1 MNTIDVLTPW
11 IPDAIRIRHAIHQ
24 HPELGFEENHTQA
37 LVAAE
42 LHRYGVDEVCTDF
55 GKTGVVGVIHGAL
68 GDGPSIGLRAD
79 MDALP
84 IHEENTF
91 AHRSCHDG
99 KMHACGHDGHT
110 TMLLL
115 AARYL
120 ADSRQFSGR
129 VVMIFQPAEEGRGGA
144 ETMIGDGL
152 LQRYPIDACYALHNM
167 PGIPAGH
174 FAFKTGPIMAS
185 SDRLFVT
192 INGQSGHAGL
202 PHLTQDPLL
211 VATHI
216 YQGIQGMVSRSY
228 DPFDPLVVSVTQ
240 LHCGET
246 TNAIADQAHMS
257 GTFRTLNQTTRD
269 SLVARLAQLVEH
281 SAKAHGMRAEF
292 KLGPISHPPTV
303 NSAEETAQA
312 IVAAQKTVG
321 AAHVNPSCEAKLT
334 SEDFAF
340 FLNQVP
346 GCYGFLGNGAGENGT
361 CGVGLHNKAYDFNDN
376 LLPIG
381 AAYFIHLIEKH

>member
-42 LHRYGVDEVCTDF
+42 LRRYGVDDVCTDF

-129 VVMIFQPAEEGRGGA
+129 VVLIFQPAEEGRGGA

-167 PGIPAGH
+167 PGIPAGILRLKLAPSWPARIACLSPSTAKAAMLDCRISRKIH
-174 FAFKTGPIMAS
+174 CWSPPIFIRAFKAW
-185 SDRLFVT
+185 
-192 INGQSGHAGL
+192 
-202 PHLTQDPLL
+202 
-211 VATHI
+211 
-216 YQGIQGMVSRSY
+216 
-228 DPFDPLVVSVTQ
+228 
-240 LHCGET
+240 
-246 TNAIADQAHMS
+246 
-257 GTFRTLNQTTRD
+257 
-269 SLVARLAQLVEH
+269 
-281 SAKAHGMRAEF
+281 
-292 KLGPISHPPTV
+292 
-303 NSAEETAQA
+303 
-312 IVAAQKTVG
+312 
-321 AAHVNPSCEAKLT
+321 
-334 SEDFAF
+334 
-340 FLNQVP
+340 
-346 GCYGFLGNGAGENGT
+346 
-361 CGVGLHNKAYDFNDN
+361 
-376 LLPIG
+376 
-381 AAYFIHLIEKH
+381 